1 MYKKVSTT
9 LDFAGREKDTL
20 AFWKQ
25 ARIFEKSVELRR
37 GAPAYTFYDGPPPPM
52 ASPIS
57 AISSPVPSRTSSPAT
72 AP

>member
-37 GAPAYTFYDGPPPPM
+37 ARPPIPSTMAPPPPM

-57 AISSPVPSRTSSPAT
+57 AISSPVPSRTSFPAI